1 MKATV
6 QHLSKAPIVEAIIA
20 FGLEKPLVESDA
32 ILEKFYTLIQSDYPR
47 RDPVKMAQLMVS
59 DQGSSGETQ
68 IVGARFASADGKRV
82 CLVDQSNFICSRLA
96 PYETWESLKTEFERL
111 WKIFLPICNS
121 RIARVGVRY
130 INKIFLPEGKD
141 MSLTV
146 RTRPE
151 IAEGLPQTMFNF
163 FVRLGVKIPNPEGVL
178 MITEAQLPT
187 ERPGFVTSV
196 LDHDLQFQINPE
208 STDVWSLLDKARELK
223 NDYFFASLSEDVIK
237 EYL

>member
-1 MKATV
+1 MTVKV

-20 FGLEKPLVESDA
+20 FALEKPLTESDA
-32 ILEKFYTLIQSDYPR
+32 VFEKFYAIIRSDYPT
-47 RDPVKMAQLMVS
+47 RDPVKVAHLTVNE
-59 DQGSSGETQ
+59 QGSSGDTQ

-82 CLVDQSNFICSRLA
+82 CLIDRSNFICSRLA
-96 PYETWESLKTEFERL
+96 PYETWESLKSEFERL
-111 WKIFLPICNS
+111 WRIYSPMCNG

-163 FVRLGVKIPNPEGVL
+163 FVRLGVKIPDPQGDL
-178 MITEAQLPT
+178 MITETQLPT
-187 ERPGFVTSV
+187 ERPGFVTAV
-196 LDHDLQFQINPE
+196 LDHDLQFPINPE
-208 STDVWSLLDKARELK
+208 STDVWLLLDKARELK
-223 NDYFFASLSEDVIK
+223 NDYFFASVSENLIK
-237 EYL
+237 EYV

>member
-1 MKATV
+1 MKPTV

-20 FGLEKPLVESDA
+20 FALEKPLTDSDA
-32 ILEKFYTLIQSDYPR
+32 VFEQFYALIQSDYPSR
-47 RDPVKMAQLMVS
+47 NPVKMAQLTVS

-96 PYETWESLKTEFERL
+96 PYETWESLKSEFERL
-111 WKIFLPICNS
+111 WKIYSPLCNS

-130 INKIFLPEGKD
+130 INKIFLPEGED

-151 IAEGLPQTMFNF
+151 IAEGLPQSMFNF
-163 FVRLGVKIPNPEGVL
+163 LVRLGVKIPDPQGVL

-187 ERPGFVTSV
+187 ERPGFVTAV
-196 LDHDLQFQINPE
+196 LDHDLQFRINPE

>member
-1 MKATV
+1 MAIKP
-6 QHLSKAPIVEAIIA
+6 QHLSKAPIQEAIIA
-20 FGLEKPLVESDA
+20 FSFEKPSAGGEALIDA
-32 ILEKFYTLIQSDYPR
+32 LDTAIKSEYTSR
-47 RDPVKMAQLMVS
+47 SPVRMAQVTLS
-59 DQGSSGETQ
+59 DQGSTGESR
-68 IVGARFASADGKRV
+68 IVGARFASTDGRRV
-82 CLVDQSNFICSRLA
+82 CLVDNSQFLCSRLA
-96 PYETWESLKTEFERL
+96 PYETWESLKGEFERL
-111 WKIFLPICNS
+111 WKVYSSLS
-121 RIARVGVRY
+121 DDRIAKVGVRY

-151 IAEGLPQTMFNF
+151 VAEGLPQAMFSF
-163 FVRLGVKIPNPEGVL
+163 FVRLGVKIPDPQGVL

-187 ERPGFVTSV
+187 ERPGFVTAV
-196 LDHDLQFQINPE
+196 LDHDLQFRINPE